1 MRVVDQIN
9 KSKKTLF
16 SIEIVPPL
24 KGHDINKIY
33 NIVDPLIEY
42 NPSFIN
48 VTYHKDEVLHKKLSN
63 GLIEKRTIRKRP
75 GTVALS
81 AALKNKYNI
90 NVVSHLTCGGFTKNE
105 TENALI
111 DLSFLGIN
119 NLFVIRGD
127 AGPNEKSFTPEEG
140 GHAYAID
147 LVKQIKNMNNGKYL
161 YNESEDSMHTNFS
174 IGVAGYPEKHAEAP
188 NIETDLEYL
197 KQKVDAGADYIITQ
211 MFFDNEKYFK
221 FVELCRQKD
230 INVPIIPGLKPIAL
244 LNQINV
250 LARIF
255 NVEIPEALVKEVKKC
270 KTNKE
275 VNQVGVEWT
284 INQSKELIKHN
295 VPVLHYYT
303 LGAGKGIQEIAKAV
317 F

>member
-9 KSKKTLF
+9 KSEKTLF

-24 KGHDINKIY
+24 KGHDINRIY

-48 VTYHKDEVLHKKLSN
+48 VTYHKDEVLYKNLSD
-63 GLIEKRTIRKRP
+63 GSIEKRTIRKRP

-111 DLSFLGIN
+111 DLSFLGID

-127 AGPNEKSFTPEEG
+127 AGPNEKSFTPEDG
-140 GHAYAID
+140 GHAHAID

-161 YNESEDSMHTNFS
+161 YDELEDSMHTNFS

-211 MFFDNEKYFK
+211 MFFDNEKYFQ
-221 FVELCRQKD
+221 FVEFCRKKG

-244 LNQINV
+244 LNQVNV
-250 LARIF
+250 LPRIF
-255 NVEIPEALVKEVKKC
+255 HIELPEALVKEVNKC
-270 KTNKE
+270 KNSRK
-275 VNQVGVEWT
+275 
-284 INQSKELIKHN
+284 IIHSS
-295 VPVLHYYT
+295 
-303 LGAGKGIQEIAKAV
+303 
-317 F
+317 

>member
-1 MRVVDQIN
+1 MRVVDQIKN
-9 KSKKTLF
+9 AKKTLF

-24 KGHDINKIY
+24 KGHDINKIH
-33 NIVDPLIEY
+33 NIIDPLMEY

-48 VTYHKDEVLHKKLSN
+48 VTYHKDEVLFKKLSN
-63 GLIEKRTIRKRP
+63 GLIEKRTVRKRP

-111 DLSFLGIN
+111 DLSFLGID

-127 AGPNEKSFTPEEG
+127 AGPNEKYFMPEDG
-140 GHAYAID
+140 GHAHAID
-147 LVKQIKNMNNGKYL
+147 LVRQIIDMNNGKYL
-161 YNESEDSMHTNFS
+161 DDELQDSTHTNFS

-188 NIETDLEYL
+188 NFETDIEYL

-211 MFFDNEKYFK
+211 MFFDNEKYFR
-221 FVELCRQKD
+221 FVDLCRQKD

-244 LNQINV
+244 LNQLTV
-250 LARIF
+250 LPRIF
-255 NVEIPEALVKEVKKC
+255 NVEIPEALVKEVNKC
-270 KTNKE
+270 KSNKE
-275 VNQVGVEWT
+275 VSQVGVEWT

-303 LGAGKGIQEIAKAV
+303 LGAGKGIQKIAKAI

>member
-9 KSKKTLF
+9 KSEKTLF

-24 KGHDINKIY
+24 KGHDINRIY

-48 VTYHKDEVLHKKLSN
+48 VTYHKDEVLYKNLSD
-63 GLIEKRTIRKRP
+63 GSIEKRTIRKRP

-111 DLSFLGIN
+111 DLSFLGID

-127 AGPNEKSFTPEEG
+127 AGPNEKSFTPEDG
-140 GHAYAID
+140 GHAHAID

-161 YNESEDSMHTNFS
+161 YDELEDSMHTNFS

-211 MFFDNEKYFK
+211 MFFDNEKYFQ
-221 FVELCRQKD
+221 FVEFCRKKG

-244 LNQINV
+244 LNQVNV
-250 LARIF
+250 LPRIF
-255 NVEIPEALVKEVKKC
+255 HIELPEALVKEVNKC
-270 KTNKE
+270 KSNKE
-275 VNQVGVEWT
+275 VTQVGIEWT

-303 LGAGKGIQEIAKAV
+303 LGAGKGIQKIVKAL

>member
-1 MRVVDQIN
+1 MSVVDQIN
-9 KSKKTLF
+9 KSEKTLF

-48 VTYHKDEVLHKKLSN
+48 VTYHKDEVLYKKLST

-111 DLSFLGIN
+111 DLSFLGID

-127 AGPNEKSFTPEEG
+127 AGPNEKSFTPENC
-140 GHAYAID
+140 GHSNAID
-147 LVKQIKNMNNGKYL
+147 LVKQIRSMNNGKYL
-161 YNESEDSMHTNFS
+161 YDELQDSMHTNFS
-174 IGVAGYPEKHAEAP
+174 IGVAGYPEKHAEAT
-188 NIETDLEYL
+188 NFETDLEYL

-211 MFFDNEKYFK
+211 MFFNNEKYFQ
-221 FVELCRQKD
+221 FVERCRQKG

-244 LNQINV
+244 LNQLTV
-250 LARIF
+250 LPRIF
-255 NVEIPEALVKEVKKC
+255 HIELPEALVKEVNKC
-270 KTNKE
+270 KSNKE
-275 VNQVGVEWT
+275 VTQIGVEWT

-303 LGAGKGIQEIAKAV
+303 LGAGKGIQKIAKAV

>member
-1 MRVVDQIN
+1 MRVVDQIKN
-9 KSKKTLF
+9 AKSTLF

-24 KGHDINKIY
+24 KGHDINRIY
-33 NIVDPLIEY
+33 RIVDPLIEY

-48 VTYHKDEVLHKKLSN
+48 ITYHKDEVYYKKLST
-63 GLIEKRTIRKRP
+63 GLIEKKTVRKRP
-75 GTVALS
+75 GTVAIG

-90 NVVSHLTCGGFTKNE
+90 NVVSHITCGGFTKNE

-127 AGPNEKSFTPEEG
+127 AGPNEKSFVPEQG
-140 GHAYAID
+140 GHAYAVD
-147 LVKQIKNMNNGKYL
+147 LIKQITDMNNGKYL
-161 YNESEDSMHTNFS
+161 DEELQNPTHTNFS

-188 NIETDLEYL
+188 NLETDLEYL

-211 MFFDNEKYFK
+211 MFFDNEKYYK
-221 FVELCRQKD
+221 FVDLCRQKD
-230 INVPIIPGLKPIAL
+230 INIPIIPGLKPIAL

-250 LARIF
+250 LPRIF
-255 NVEIPEALVKEVKKC
+255 NVEIPEALVKEINKC
-270 KTNKE
+270 KSNKE
-275 VNQVGVEWT
+275 VSQVGIEWT
-284 INQSKELIKHN
+284 IDQSKDLIKHN

-303 LGAGKGIQEIAKAV
+303 LGAGKGIQQIAKAI

>member
-1 MRVVDQIN
+1 MRVVDQIKN
-9 KSKKTLF
+9 AKNTLF

-33 NIVDPLIEY
+33 KIVDPLIKY

-48 VTYHKDEVLHKKLSN
+48 VTYHKDEILYKKLSN
-63 GLIEKRTIRKRP
+63 GLIEKRTVRKRP

-81 AALKNKYNI
+81 SALKNKYNI
-90 NVVSHLTCGGFTKNE
+90 DVVSHITCGGFTKNE

-147 LVKQIKNMNNGKYL
+147 LIKQIMDMNNGKYL
-161 YNESEDSMHTNFS
+161 DEELQDSTHTNFS
-174 IGVAGYPEKHAEAP
+174 IGVAGYPDKHAEAP
-188 NIETDLEYL
+188 NFETDLEYL

-211 MFFDNEKYFK
+211 MFFDNEKYYK
-221 FVELCRQKD
+221 FVDLCRQKD
-230 INVPIIPGLKPIAL
+230 INVPIIPGLKPIDL

-250 LARIF
+250 LPRIF
-255 NVEIPEALVKEVKKC
+255 NVEIPEALVKEIKKC
-270 KTNKE
+270 KSNKE
-275 VNQVGVEWT
+275 VKQIGVEWT
-284 INQSKELIKHN
+284 INESKDLIKHN

-303 LGAGKGIQEIAKAV
+303 LGTGDSIQHIAKAI